1 MINMKKMKQYLLS
14 LALIG
19 SFGLTLVPVATTTV
33 SAAGCQGTDCISEGV
48 NKVDDS
54 TGPND
59 LMGFVKTIINILL
72 FIIGAVAVIMIIFG
86 GFRYVIS
93 GGDQSH
99 VKAAKDTILYSVV
112 GLVVAFLAF
121 AIVNF
126 VVKNL

>member
-1 MINMKKMKQYLLS
+1 MKKIKQYLLS
-14 LALIG
+14 LVLIA
-19 SFGLTLVPVATTTV
+19 SFGLTLVPVTTTTV
-33 SAAGCQGTDCISEGV
+33 NAACQGTECIKTGV
-48 NKVDDS
+48 DKIDNNTGSDDLFDS
-54 TGPND
+54 
-59 LMGFVKTIINILL
+59 VKDIINVFL
-72 FIIGAVAVIMIIFG
+72 FIIGAVAVIMIIYG

-126 VVKNL
+126 VVDNL